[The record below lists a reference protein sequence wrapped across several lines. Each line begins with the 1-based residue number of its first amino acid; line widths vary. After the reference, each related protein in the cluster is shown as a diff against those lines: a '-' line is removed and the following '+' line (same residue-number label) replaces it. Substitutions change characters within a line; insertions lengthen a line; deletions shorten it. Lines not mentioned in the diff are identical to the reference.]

1 MNSIRRWTTVL
12 LAALALS
19 PALAE
24 TGRVEV
30 LSERV
35 NLRAKPKAE
44 AEVAG
49 QVGLGSI
56 LEFRGTN
63 AEWVGVASPTNIGL
77 WVSSEFVKSN
87 TVSIDKLNV
96 RAGAGINY
104 PAVALILKG
113 DTVTPRSQMGQW
125 TEIDPP
131 SNAVLWVHRDYVKM
145 LFETPAP
152 VAVAPPVLAAA
163 EAVLPPLRT
172 PSVKPGAPDLAA
184 KATPGEEPAVGTPPD
199 LKERELVPLP
209 GQGEGMEFEGALHKT
224 SVFDFSRISNY
235 CLVDWARGR
244 PVTVCYI
251 RGNNAQL
258 KEFEGRRLRVK
269 GDGYWIKGSAKAVL
283 VPRQITPLVAP

>member
-1 MNSIRRWTTVL
+1 MNSIRRWTMVL

-35 NLRAKPKAE
+35 NLRAKPRAE

-49 QVGLGSI
+49 QVGRGTI

-113 DTVTPRSQMGQW
+113 ETVAPRSQMGQW

-131 SNAVLWVHRDYVKM
+131 SNAVLWVSREYVKL

-152 VAVAPPVLAAA
+152 AAA
-163 EAVLPPLRT
+163 VPPGLSMVKEAPAPLRT
-172 PSVKPGAPDLAA
+172 PSVKPGAPGLASTA
-184 KATPGEEPAVGTPPD
+184 APGEEPAAGTPPD
-199 LKERELVPLP
+199 LSERGLVPLP
-209 GQGEGMEFEGALHKT
+209 GQGEVMEFEGALHKT
-224 SVFDFSRISNY
+224 SVFDFGRISNY

-258 KEFEGRRLRVK
+258 KEFEGRRLRIK

-283 VPRQITPLVAP
+283 VPRQIMPLVAP